1 MNWLTMPIETIISIQ
16 VKEIYSQSA
25 LKLYEKFHQLS
36 DYV

>member
-25 LKLYEKFHQLS
+25 LKLYEIF
-36 DYV
+36 